1 MSETERESKQEKNV
15 EGGWS
20 LFKSF
25 QWYFCC
31 APCYA
36 KNRRGEKQCV
46 SFFSVVVFC
55 VHTERGARVFFSR
68 LCDFQAGS
76 TERIFFAGGCSQSH
90 GMIRDAGLWIPMMW
104 FTYLTEGRRSN
115 TKKFIEKDAHTKR
128 RDLPY

>member
-55 VHTERGARVFFSR
+55 VHTERGARVFFLGYVTSSQDQLR
-68 LCDFQAGS
+68 
-76 TERIFFAGGCSQSH
+76 EFF
-90 GMIRDAGLWIPMMW
+90 
-104 FTYLTEGRRSN
+104 
-115 TKKFIEKDAHTKR
+115 
-128 RDLPY
+128 LPAAALRVMV